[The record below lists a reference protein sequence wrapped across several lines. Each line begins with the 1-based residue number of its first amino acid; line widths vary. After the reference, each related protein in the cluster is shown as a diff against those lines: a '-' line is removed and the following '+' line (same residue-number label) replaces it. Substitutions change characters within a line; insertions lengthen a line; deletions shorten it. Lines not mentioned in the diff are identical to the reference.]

1 MGENNKRFTS
11 FKEFG
16 EEYLKLNQEKLEKQR
31 KLQSYGL
38 DISLEEVGDIEIIE
52 ETRQLITYYHK
63 KTNEIVTSDLSGK
76 VYKKWYPKYSVG
88 ISTCN
93 PDKTFFVDHF
103 HSINPVKT
111 YEEAGKNAL
120 KSRRNPETKLLS
132 RAYADV
138 STKYGD
144 FCLHL
149 EEGYTDYK
157 FGPYRSVSLYYGNH
171 NQVMINYRNDFDFN
185 RYGLLKWYY
194 INQNKFSRW
203 FMGYEDDFFN
213 NPNRNTWK
221 FEGLNDTSSI
231 YATKSCK
238 DYNSGVIFING
249 DLKLKE
255 NIMYIS
261 DIFNYHK
268 IKEELKEYESLDCIS
283 KAYFCNYSECLA
295 ILKQGSTIR
304 MDYKKERPR
313 THDWIIDFSSDIPSA
328 TAQEFT
334 VADFE
339 NILEQLEISSLS
351 ERVKKFVISEL
362 ESYKNI
368 HNPEDFAS
376 LHTFTLEPYHFE
388 DMLGYLEGKNLTDL
402 VEKGIETVT
411 STFCMDIED
420 FLGQNPPNQSKE
432 PAYVKKN
439 IKRQ

>member
-171 NQVMINYRNDFDFN
+171 NQVMMNFKNDFDFN
-185 RYGLLKWYY
+185 KYCLFRWKYMSQSKFDQWMIGFEDENFDAPKRNIWKYGVSLATVPIY
-194 INQNKFSRW
+194 
-203 FMGYEDDFFN
+203 
-213 NPNRNTWK
+213 
-221 FEGLNDTSSI
+221 SSDLR
-231 YATKSCK
+231 TDS
-238 DYNSGVIFING
+238 NSGVIFMKGNP
-249 DLKLKE
+249 KLAE
-255 NIMYIS
+255 NLGYIPN
-261 DIFNYHK
+261 IFDYSK
-268 IKEELKEYESLDCIS
+268 TKEELKEYESLDCIS
-283 KAYFCNYSECLA
+283 KAYFCNYSEYLA
-295 ILKQGSTIR
+295 ILKQDSTIR
-304 MDYKKERPR
+304 MDYKKENPR
-313 THDWIIDFSSDIPSA
+313 KHNWIIDFSSDIPSA

-334 VADFE
+334 VVDFE

-351 ERVKKFVISEL
+351 GRLKKFVISEL

-388 DMLGYLEGKNLTDL
+388 DMLGYIEGKNLTDL

-432 PAYVKKN
+432 PVYVKKN